1 MVQTGSVADPAF
13 PAVSPGLARFATTGP
28 LNRPSGVAARP
39 ARSGPRNQKTFR
51 HSTRTD
57 PLNGS
62 TEEDRPE
69 RPACRSQAPPP
80 PHHKDDGRGG
90 CCNTPLG
97 NGCGAQAN
105 VSAAEDQ
112 RRPGPGRRCRSVAP
126 VAVSGG
132 PPCPGMSVGRAG
144 GQAATR
150 RAANPSRQGFPW
162 PRVRDLAD
170 IPICSGLAGGRC
182 HSGGGG
188 RLARFGRQ
196 RDAPLSRRAARHRF
210 GPGTR
215 SADDGPGGV
224 RAREAVRPLLT
235 LQTGSGQGVTDP
247 DGAEPGRVAGS
258 LLRAPFLCPPA
269 LDAGIRPRPAAA
281 IWFSMPSV
289 RSTRWIVTR

>member
-1 MVQTGSVADPAF
+1 MVQTGSVANPAF

-28 LNRPSGVAARP
+28 LNRLSGVAARP
-39 ARSGPRNQKTFR
+39 ARSGPRSHKTSR

-62 TEEDRPE
+62 TAEDRPE
-69 RPACRSQAPPP
+69 RPACRSQGPPP

-150 RAANPSRQGFPW
+150 RAAIPSRHLPGLRGPGV
-162 PRVRDLAD
+162 VRA
-170 IPICSGLAGGRC
+170 AE
-182 HSGGGG
+182 
-188 RLARFGRQ
+188 
-196 RDAPLSRRAARHRF
+196 RRAACPGARPGIGL
-210 GPGTR
+210 GPEQGQPMAIR
-215 SADDGPGGV
+215 GGV
-224 RAREAVRPLLT
+224 RAREAV
-235 LQTGSGQGVTDP
+235 
-247 DGAEPGRVAGS
+247 
-258 LLRAPFLCPPA
+258 CP
-269 LDAGIRPRPAAA
+269 
-281 IWFSMPSV
+281 
-289 RSTRWIVTR
+289 ST